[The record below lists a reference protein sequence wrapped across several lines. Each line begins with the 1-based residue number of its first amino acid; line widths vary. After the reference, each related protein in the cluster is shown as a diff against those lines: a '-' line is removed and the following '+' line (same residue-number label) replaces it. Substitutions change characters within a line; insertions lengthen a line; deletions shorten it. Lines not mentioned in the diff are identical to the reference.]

1 MAQRL
6 LSTLTRLTNDE
17 SLDPAAQ
24 SQQLAELLTPHVL
37 NPATAALQQSVQNWS
52 DQQVTKSVEQAQL
65 FDGGW
70 GGFEQFV
77 SSYIRL
83 VRDLDPFSESNSF
96 DLVVSTFTDL
106 QVAFSSARGV
116 CLTHT
121 VAVWARKIVNGAF
134 QYDKQFNQVQNAAP
148 EYPTSEYLATPLLR
162 LFNTTRTERSD
173 DPFTRKSIILH
184 LACLL
189 CRVYFH
195 IRQPTLCANV
205 FSNMSTAGIRLS
217 AYPKSQQVEYRFY
230 LGKFYWLKSQLK
242 NAYLHLYWSWN
253 NCYTDSPNKRLI
265 LKHLVAVSLLLGI
278 VPTRELLQQFNLDE
292 VYGELVIALKN
303 GHHTRFYAAL
313 EHYRDW
319 FIDRD
324 LYVLLKS
331 RAFTLLNRG
340 ALRLIYDW
348 SVSQQNPAIDYGT
361 VARGLDFAT
370 RHGGYAQQVMVPQ
383 AMAAGGAEK
392 PGLTSTQ
399 VEAILVAL
407 IDQGFIKGKLQATGQ
422 RLIHAKSGVF
432 PPVCVVLGSR
442 QSSLKLKDDELWM
455 DS

>member
-6 LSTLTRLTNDE
+6 LSSLARLTNDE
-17 SLDPAAQ
+17 SMDPAVQ
-24 SQQLAELLTPHVL
+24 SEQLAELFTPHLL
-37 NPATAALQQSVQNWS
+37 NPSIAALQGSIQNWS
-52 DQQVTKSVEQAQL
+52 DEQVTKAVEQAQM

-83 VRDLDPFSESNSF
+83 IRDFDPFNEFDSF

-121 VAVWARKIVNGAF
+121 VAVWARKMVNGAF
-134 QYDKQFNQVQNAAP
+134 KYDKQFNLDQTTATT
-148 EYPTSEYLATPLLR
+148 EYPTSEYIATPLLR

-173 DPFTRKSIILH
+173 LDFTRKSIILH

-242 NAYLHLYWSWN
+242 NAYLHLNWSWN
-253 NCYTDSPNKRLI
+253 KCYTESPNKRLI

-278 VPTRELLQQFNLDE
+278 VPTRELLQQFNLDG
-292 VYGELVIALKN
+292 VYGELVVALKHGN
-303 GHHTRFYAAL
+303 HTRFYVAL
-313 EHYRDW
+313 EQLRDW
-319 FIDRD
+319 FVDRD
-324 LYVLLKS
+324 LYILLKS
-331 RAFTLLNRG
+331 RAFTLLDRG
-340 ALRLIYDW
+340 ALKVIYEW
-348 SVSQQNPAIDYGT
+348 SVAQDNPAIDYGT

-370 RHGGYAQQVMVPQ
+370 QHGGYAQQVMAPQ
-383 AMAAGGAEK
+383 SMGGEK
-392 PGLTSTQ
+392 PSLTSTQ

-407 IDQGFIKGKLQATGQ
+407 IDQGFVKGKLQATGQ
-422 RLIHAKSGVF
+422 RLIHAKANVF
-432 PPVCVVLGSR
+432 PPICVVLGSR

>member
-1 MAQRL
+1 MVQQL
-6 LSTLTRLTNDE
+6 LTRLAGLTNDE
-17 SLDPAAQ
+17 SIDPAVQ
-24 SQQLAELLTPHVL
+24 SEKLAELFTPLLL
-37 NPATAALQQSVQNWS
+37 NPNTAALQVSIQNWT
-52 DQQVTKSVEQAQL
+52 DEQVSKSVEQAHL
-65 FDGGW
+65 FDEGW

-77 SSYIRL
+77 ESYIRL
-83 VRDLDPFSESNSF
+83 VRDFDSLSESNSF

-121 VAVWARKIVNGAF
+121 VALWARKVVGGAF
-134 QYDKQFNQVQNAAP
+134 QYDNEHNLAQTTATT
-148 EYPTSEYLATPLLR
+148 EYPTSEYIATPLLR

-173 DPFTRKSIILH
+173 MEFTRKSIILH

-242 NAYLHLYWSWN
+242 NAYLHLYWSWDK
-253 NCYTDSPNKRLI
+253 CYTQSTNKRLI

-278 VPTRELLQQFNLDE
+278 IPTRELLQQFNLDNI
-292 VYGELVIALKN
+292 YGEMVVALKHGN
-303 GHHTRFYAAL
+303 HTRFYAAL
-313 EHYRDW
+313 ENARDW

-331 RAFTLLNRG
+331 RAFTLLDRG
-340 ALRLIYDW
+340 SLKVIYEW
-348 SVSQQNPAIDYGT
+348 SVAQGNPAIDYGT

-370 RHGGYAQQVMVPQ
+370 QNGGYAQQVLAPQ
-383 AMAAGGAEK
+383 MMGGGSAK
-392 PGLTSTQ
+392 LTSTQ

-422 RLIHAKSGVF
+422 RLIHAKANVF

-442 QSSLKLKDDELWM
+442 QSSLKLKDDEHWM
-455 DS
+455 ES